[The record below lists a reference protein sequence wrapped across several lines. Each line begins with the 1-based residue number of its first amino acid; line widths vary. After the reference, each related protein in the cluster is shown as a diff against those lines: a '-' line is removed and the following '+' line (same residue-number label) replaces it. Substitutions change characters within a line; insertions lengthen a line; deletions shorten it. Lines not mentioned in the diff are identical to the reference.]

1 MENEIED
8 RIDEIIDNMQ
18 NEIKWVKRI
27 LYGMLIAAIIG
38 TALVISVAAS

>member
-1 MENEIED
+1 MENEFDD
-8 RIDEIIDNMQ
+8 RIDEIIDKMQ